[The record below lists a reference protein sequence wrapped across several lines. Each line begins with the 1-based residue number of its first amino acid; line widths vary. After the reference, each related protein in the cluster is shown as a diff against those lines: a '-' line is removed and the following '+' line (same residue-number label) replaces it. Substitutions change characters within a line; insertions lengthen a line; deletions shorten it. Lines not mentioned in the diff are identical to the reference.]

1 MLLGVL
7 NLDALLRSANQKLI
21 MRRFNSILPI
31 LLFIASLLTGCSDA
45 SALATGGT
53 PGTLTF
59 GDGVTSDINITVHRN
74 SAGSFQPIGFGLTD
88 VEGKFILYQ
97 TGAAGPLWLE
107 PGDYVFTLESVG
119 PSIAFPKEYLNPQT
133 TPLKLNWTANSKSAD
148 LTVSEKLLGSK

>member
-1 MLLGVL
+1 
-7 NLDALLRSANQKLI
+7 
-21 MRRFNSILPI
+21 MRQFNSILAVVP
-31 LLFIASLLTGCSDA
+31 FTVSLLSGCGDA
-45 SALATGGT
+45 PAPTAGGT

-119 PSIAFPKEYLNPQT
+119 PSITLPKEYFSPLS
-133 TPLKLNWTANSKSAD
+133 TPLNLSWTADSTSAD
-148 LTVSEKLLGSK
+148 LKVSQKLLGSK